1 MITRYIDAFLADLPQ
16 SVSQGLERFLF
27 RLFLLG
33 LAVFLAGAYIQ
44 RRRPEGWLDY
54 FDGDFSLWRMIR
66 VSVHL
71 VFSRWWIIG
80 IPLIAEFL
88 IMHEAYIL
96 NLPDY
101 ISGALSS
108 DCPDSLCRGI
118 DSVDNYYLVSE
129 EGSVISRII
138 VAING
143 RFEAPADTWLLPLAS
158 LFGIVASFYA
168 LIWFEDNK
176 DAAEENDDLSWT
188 ASSYFPLALLVFPL
202 SILFNIFIYYLVSTG
217 FESFLNV
224 EEMSLF
230 WIVVGF
236 LTGTVAGFLGKSV
249 LFSFWFALLYRT
261 GLEWRRRIYCSC
273 GQDDTDEKAELV
285 KIVLAAFPA
294 IFLITLVLTIAEVY
308 PNVAVLLLFSSPNVI
323 YGIAVVLVWALFP
336 LPFIMARNRTGLK
349 KSLSILF
356 LTWLYH
362 FRKLLSLG
370 ALTVAAGIP
379 GALLINIFNMHEH
392 LVAFYAVCHRWTWTG
407 FINLLP
413 FLVLA
418 VPVMMAFFVTV
429 LAFETGGLDVSENT
443 ENESP

>member
-1 MITRYIDAFLADLPQ
+1 MITRYIDAFLAYLPQ
-16 SVSQGLERFLF
+16 SISQGLVSLLV

-33 LAVFLAGAYIQ
+33 LAVFLGGAYIQ
-44 RRRPEGWLDY
+44 KRRPEDWLDS
-54 FDGDFSLWRMIR
+54 FDWDFSLGRMIR

-101 ISGALSS
+101 VLGTLAS
-108 DCPDSLCRGI
+108 DRPDSLCRGI
-118 DSVDNYYLVSE
+118 DLVDNYYLVSE
-129 EGSVISRII
+129 GGTVIGRII
-138 VAING
+138 AAING
-143 RFEAPADTWLLPLAS
+143 RFEAPADTWQLPLAS

-168 LIWFEDNK
+168 LVWFEDNK
-176 DAAEENDDLSWT
+176 DAAEENDDLSWS
-188 ASSYFPLALLVFPL
+188 ASTYFPLALLVFPL
-202 SILFNIFIYYLVSTG
+202 SILFKIFIYYPVSTG
-217 FESFLNV
+217 FEGFLNV

-230 WIVVGF
+230 WTALGF
-236 LTGTVAGFLGKSV
+236 LTGTVAGFMGRTV

-261 GLEWRRRIYCSC
+261 GLEWRRSIYGPG

-285 KIVLAAFPA
+285 KLVLASFPA
-294 IFLITLVLTIAEVY
+294 IFLIILVLTIAEIY
-308 PNVAVLLLFSSPNVI
+308 PNVFVLLRSSPPKVS

-336 LPFIMARNRTGLK
+336 LPFIMARNGTGLK
-349 KSLSILF
+349 RSLSILF
-356 LTWLYH
+356 LTWLNH
-362 FRKLLSLG
+362 FRKLLALA
-370 ALTVAAGIP
+370 ALTAAAGIP

-392 LVAFYAVCHRWTWTG
+392 LVVFYAVCHRWTWTG
-407 FINLLP
+407 FIYLLP

-418 VPVMMAFFVTV
+418 VPVMMAFLVTV
-429 LAFETGGLDVSENT
+429 LAFETGGLDVPENT